1 MLRPDATPPAD
12 CSDMHDIRREIDD
25 IDGLIVSLLGDR
37 LGYVHAAAAFKTSE
51 VSVRALDRVETMLAD
66 RERWAVDAGLQPA
79 VVRQL
84 FQTVIDAFTE
94 AELQRWTDGS

>member
-12 CSDMHDIRREIDD
+12 CAGMHDIRREIDA
-25 IDGLIVSLLGDR
+25 IDGLIVTLLGER

-51 VSVRALDRVETMLAD
+51 VSVRALDRVESMLAD

-79 VVRQL
+79 LVRQL
-84 FQTVIDAFTE
+84 FQSIIDAFTD
-94 AELQRWTDGS
+94 AELRRWSGDS